1 MANLSERQRRF
12 NDRGEKPFPQ
22 GQIGSSHIFTVVCAI
37 LPDAQNPD
45 AS

>member
-1 MANLSERQRRF
+1 VSASSARF